1 MSQRKRGSGKP
12 RPAARPVQTQEEI
25 DVREEARA
33 AADRA
38 GRGMTGTYLRAFVFF
53 VLAAA
58 VILFGIT
65 ELRGGG
71 NDFPDSDSAEVGF
84 ARDMKT
90 HHAQAVEMASI
101 VLDRLEGTDSP
112 IHFFLNDMVL
122 TQTNQMGQMEGWM
135 NIWGVP
141 LGSSEPPMAWMGHE
155 VTGLMPGMATSEQID
170 ELRTLPENE
179 MVVRFMELMIV
190 HHQSA
195 VDMAQAVIDR
205 SDNEV
210 VTRLAEAIINTQQGE
225 IDRMNLFIEEYS
237 GGTAPGAAP
246 GGTPVAAP
254 SASPVA
260 SPEHNH

>member
-12 RPAARPVQTQEEI
+12 RPTTGPTAPRADIDTKAAAEAAAARAST
-25 DVREEARA
+25 
-33 AADRA
+33 
-38 GRGMTGTYLRAFVFF
+38 GMTGTYLRTFVFF

-58 VILFGIT
+58 VILFGIAR
-65 ELRGGG
+65 LRDGG
-71 NDFPDSDSAEVGF
+71 NDFPSSNSAEAGF

-101 VLDRLEGTDSP
+101 VLDRISGTDTP
-112 IHFFLNDMVL
+112 LHFFLNDMVL

-141 LGSSEPPMAWMGHE
+141 LGSSEPPMAWMDHE
-155 VTGLMPGMATSEQID
+155 VTGLMPGMATDEQIN

-179 MVVRFMELMIV
+179 MVVRFMELMIA
-190 HHQSA
+190 HHHSA
-195 VDMAQAVIDR
+195 VDMANAIIDR

-210 VTRLAEAIINTQQGE
+210 VTRLAEAIIRTQQGE
-225 IDRMNLFIEEYS
+225 IERMNLFIQEY
-237 GGTAPGAAP
+237 GGASAPGAAP

-260 SPEHNH
+260 SPEHRH

>member
-12 RPAARPVQTQEEI
+12 RPAARPAAKQEDI
-25 DVREEARA
+25 DTREAARA
-33 AADRA
+33 AARRA
-38 GRGMTGTYLRAFVFF
+38 STGMASTYLRAFVFF

-58 VILFGIT
+58 VILFGIAQ
-65 ELRGGG
+65 LRGGG
-71 NDFPDSDSAEVGF
+71 DDFPDSDSVEAAF

-101 VLDRLEGTDSP
+101 VLDRLEGTDTP
-112 IHFFLNDMVL
+112 LHFFLNDMVL

-135 NIWGVP
+135 NIWDVP

-155 VTGLMPGMATSEQID
+155 VTGLMPGMATDEQIN

-179 MVVRFMELMIV
+179 MVVRFMELMTI
-190 HHQSA
+190 HHRSA
-195 VDMAQAVIDR
+195 VDMANAVIER

-210 VTRLAEAIINTQQGE
+210 VTRLAEAIVRTQQGE
-225 IDRMNLFIEEYS
+225 IDRMNLFIEEY
-237 GGTAPGAAP
+237 GGAAAPVAAP

-254 SASPVA
+254 SASPVS
-260 SPEHNH
+260 SPEHH